1 MQTPMRS
8 SQRGKSLVSSSL
20 FAIGLATAVISA
32 GCSGGG
38 GGGQGFKI
46 SAVNL
51 TNGAVWRINRP
62 IRITFTEPVDFAS
75 VNLNTINVRQ
85 VGGGPAA
92 GEFYID
98 SLDPKTV
105 VFQPLCPTR
114 DDLSDAGLKAGTD
127 PNNND
132 LPYAYELNIIGVDE
146 NSGLPVKSASG
157 EALALSDTRNF
168 TTPTSLN
175 PLDLYLDT
183 KVGPPTPRVI
193 GDQADTDTTNGT
205 YIEVGGA
212 AGTRHYFHRIGGS
225 LTLVPPLA
233 LPLNKLSDAGTQVQ
247 LVIGFNQAV
256 NPSSTNIT
264 PARVRW
270 EFQTNTGAWSPL
282 VTSVSL
288 DSNCT
293 RSGAYV
299 RLVPLGLLPPSTN
312 VRAVVTTQ
320 FIDLVGESNLLAQN
334 NFAVATD
341 EAFPTNPPT
350 LVDNFLEEFDTSVNE
365 DATAP
370 FAEPHAN
377 WDTTTT
383 NLSAQFSFSGTG
395 GPGGDFDWKISTG
408 QTLIFNTSNTTITG
422 GPGFQPTSNETV
434 VGGVVDV
441 SDMWVQAGAT
451 LKVEGPNPMV
461 ILVSGDLQID
471 GKIVVNG
478 TSTNGVVTL
487 NTTSVPQPGAPGQA
501 GGGKGGTG
509 SPLTTASSPRGT
521 NGYGAFQLVDAG
533 GGGGETG
540 WSNTADEN
548 RRRGAGGGG
557 GRFGKDVPNATTAIG
572 PFDQR
577 MIGLDAEPGFTS
589 APTDNGA
596 ITGAAGPFG
605 GPIGPSPFV
614 DPDQTNDFFGTQFNS
629 LTNQLIIGELKKPW
643 AGAGGGG
650 GGDASQVPS
659 GQFPGP
665 WSPTGDEKG
674 SGGGG
679 GGGSL
684 HILALGNIRF
694 GSAGQIQCRGGMGG
708 GGENT
713 LFLNRVGGGSGGGSG
728 GHVILQSAK
737 SIDMRLSS
745 VATRAVLAT
754 GGEGGA
760 GAQDAGGAIQS
771 SGGQIEQPA
780 AQDACPGPG
789 IYATTGLNPCRGLV
803 DGAGG
808 DGGPGVIQLHTAT
821 GVVGPPTNPLADI
834 IVPAALTLKDVCQP
848 PPLVPGGAGVDGY
861 MIPTFGKKS
870 RARSKWIALGEG
882 GFDPSSAVY
891 RDVTFDFAGINTVNG
906 FVQTDINGK
915 VLPQPAV
922 LSPGALHAA
931 PALPYVVTPG
941 GYTLVMD
948 ATPLIGTANE
958 ALLQNVELLR
968 HYMLQLSDASNAA
981 DYTRFD
987 VVAPVY
993 DSLTHQLSLTVDGNG
1008 PSMSDTSVVPWGV
1021 VNVELQ
1027 PAYFRVHSSGAADT
1041 LPISS
1046 TIKIQ
1051 LEATRADVNGNP
1063 DPAGIIGPT
1072 SDLSVLNVAPNGT
1085 LRFVRFQV
1093 LFDIDAQ
1100 GLGLTPGAPIP
1111 SLEFFRLPFRY

>member
-1 MQTPMRS
+1 
-8 SQRGKSLVSSSL
+8 
-20 FAIGLATAVISA
+20 
-32 GCSGGG
+32 
-38 GGGQGFKI
+38 
-46 SAVNL
+46 
-51 TNGAVWRINRP
+51 
-62 IRITFTEPVDFAS
+62 
-75 VNLNTINVRQ
+75 
-85 VGGGPAA
+85 
-92 GEFYID
+92 
-98 SLDPKTV
+98 
-105 VFQPLCPTR
+105 
-114 DDLSDAGLKAGTD
+114 
-127 PNNND
+127 
-132 LPYAYELNIIGVDE
+132 
-146 NSGLPVKSASG
+146 
-157 EALALSDTRNF
+157 
-168 TTPTSLN
+168 
-175 PLDLYLDT
+175 
-183 KVGPPTPRVI
+183 
-193 GDQADTDTTNGT
+193 
-205 YIEVGGA
+205 
-212 AGTRHYFHRIGGS
+212 
-225 LTLVPPLA
+225 
-233 LPLNKLSDAGTQVQ
+233 
-247 LVIGFNQAV
+247 
-256 NPSSTNIT
+256 
-264 PARVRW
+264 
-270 EFQTNTGAWSPL
+270 
-282 VTSVSL
+282 
-288 DSNCT
+288 
-293 RSGAYV
+293 
-299 RLVPLGLLPPSTN
+299 
-312 VRAVVTTQ
+312 
-320 FIDLVGESNLLAQN
+320 
-334 NFAVATD
+334 
-341 EAFPTNPPT
+341 
-350 LVDNFLEEFDTSVNE
+350 
-365 DATAP
+365 
-370 FAEPHAN
+370 
-377 WDTTTT
+377 
-383 NLSAQFSFSGTG
+383 
-395 GPGGDFDWKISTG
+395 
-408 QTLIFNTSNTTITG
+408 
-422 GPGFQPTSNETV
+422 
-434 VGGVVDV
+434 
-441 SDMWVQAGAT
+441 
-451 LKVEGPNPMV
+451 
-461 ILVSGDLQID
+461 
-471 GKIVVNG
+471 
-478 TSTNGVVTL
+478 
-487 NTTSVPQPGAPGQA
+487 
-501 GGGKGGTG
+501 
-509 SPLTTASSPRGT
+509 
-521 NGYGAFQLVDAG
+521 
-533 GGGGETG
+533 
-540 WSNTADEN
+540 
-548 RRRGAGGGG
+548 
-557 GRFGKDVPNATTAIG
+557 
-572 PFDQR
+572 

-737 SIDMRLSS
+737 AIDMRLSS

-760 GAQDAGGAIQS
+760 GSQDAGGAIQS

-891 RDVTFDFAGINTVNG
+891 RNVTFDFAGINTVNG

-1100 GLGLTPGAPIP
+1100 GIGLTPGAPIP

>member
-1 MQTPMRS
+1 MRS
-8 SQRGKSLVSSSL
+8 SQRGPSLITSSL
-20 FAIGLATAVISA
+20 FAAGLAAALLTAS
-32 GCSGGG
+32 GCSGGSG
-38 GGGQGFKI
+38 GGKGFKI

-62 IRITFTEPVDFAS
+62 IRVTFTDAVDLGS
-75 VNLNTINVRQ
+75 VNLNTFNVRQ

-98 SLDPKTV
+98 PLDPKTV
-105 VFQPLCPTR
+105 VFQPLCPTH

-146 NSGLPVKSASG
+146 NSGLPIKSTSG
-157 EALALSDTRNF
+157 EALALSDSRTF

-175 PLDLYLDT
+175 SLDLYLDT
-183 KVGPPTPRVI
+183 KVGPPIPRVI
-193 GDQADTDTTNGT
+193 GDQPDTDTTNGT
-205 YIEVGGA
+205 YVEVGGTS
-212 AGTRHYFHRIGGS
+212 GTRHYFQRVGGA

-233 LPLNKLSDAGTQVQ
+233 LPLNKLSDAGSQVA

-256 NPSSTNIT
+256 NPTTTNINSS
-264 PARVRW
+264 RIRW
-270 EFQTNTGAWSPL
+270 EFQTSTGTWNSL
-282 VTSVSL
+282 VTTVSL

-320 FIDLVGESNLLAQN
+320 FIDLVGENNLLAQN

-341 EAFPTNPPT
+341 EAFPTNPPK
-350 LVDNFLEEFDTSVNE
+350 LVDNYLEPFTTSVNE

-370 FAEPHAN
+370 FAEPHADWN
-377 WDTTTT
+377 TSTTDLT
-383 NLSAQFSFSGTG
+383 AQFSFSGTG
-395 GPGGDFDWKISTG
+395 GPGGNFDWKIATG
-408 QTLIFNTSNTTITG
+408 TTLIFNTNNTTITG
-422 GPGFQPTSNETV
+422 GPGYLPTTNETV

-441 SDMWVQAGAT
+441 HNMWVQVGAT

-461 ILVSGDLQID
+461 ILVSGDAQID
-471 GKIVVNG
+471 GKIIVNG

-509 SPLTTASSPRGT
+509 NPLTTASSPKGT
-521 NGYGAFQLVDAG
+521 SGYGAFQLVDGG

-557 GRFGKDVPNATTAIG
+557 GRFGKDVPNPTTAIG
-572 PFDQR
+572 PYDQR
-577 MIGLDAEPGFTS
+577 QIGLDAEPGFTS
-589 APTDNGA
+589 GPTDNGA
-596 ITGAAGPFG
+596 ITGVAGPFG
-605 GPIGPSPFV
+605 GNIGPSPFV
-614 DPDQTNDFFGTQFNS
+614 DPDQTNDFFGTQ
-629 LTNQLIIGELKKPW
+629 LTPAGQLIIGELIKPW

-650 GGDASQVPS
+650 GGSASQVPS

-684 HILALGNIRF
+684 HVLALGSIRF
-694 GSAGQIQCRGGMGG
+694 GSAGQIQCRGGFGG

-728 GHVILQSAK
+728 GHVILQSAQV
-737 SIDMRLSS
+737 IDMRLSS

-760 GAQDAGGAIQS
+760 GSQDLGGAVQS
-771 SGGQIEQPA
+771 SGGQIEQPP

-808 DGGPGVIQLHTAT
+808 DGGPGVIQLHTST
-821 GVVGPPTNPLADI
+821 GVVGPATNPLADI
-834 IVPAALTLKDVCQP
+834 ILPNALTLKDVCQP

-861 MIPTFGKKS
+861 MIPTYGKKS

-882 GFDPSSAVY
+882 GFDSSSPTY
-891 RDVTFDFAGINTVNG
+891 RNVTFDFAGIDSTTG
-906 FVQTDINGK
+906 FVQTDVTGK
-915 VLPQPAV
+915 VLGQAPV

-941 GYTLVMD
+941 GYTVVLD
-948 ATPLIGTANE
+948 ATPLINTANE
-958 ALLQNVELLR
+958 VLLQNTDLLT
-968 HYMLQLSDASNAA
+968 HYLVQLSDASNAA
-981 DYTRFD
+981 NYARFD
-987 VVAPVY
+987 VVSPVY
-993 DSLTHQLSLTVDGNG
+993 DSVTHQLSLTVDGNG

-1027 PAYFRVHSSGAADT
+1027 PAYFRVRSSGVTDS
-1041 LPISS
+1041 LPSS
-1046 TIKIQ
+1046 ATIKIQ
-1051 LEATRADVNGNP
+1051 LEATRADINGNP
-1063 DPAGIIGPT
+1063 DPTGIIGPT
-1072 SDLSVLNVAPNGT
+1072 SNLALLNAVPNGT

-1100 GLGLTPGAPIP
+1100 GAGLSPSSAIP